1 MSTTELNIKRFLKI
15 KPKYL
20 MNKTNLK
27 LFNSTT

>member
-15 KPKYL
+15 KPKHL